1 MNEIISELRAE
12 YQLPP
17 YLSDAAITAYVR
29 EGEAALRQLVPSADK
44 DGDPVYRGLLKSYAY
59 YAYMHAQHD
68 YWSNYQATI
77 LTWQTESYRDIT
89 DDEEDTL

>member
-1 MNEIISELRAE
+1 MNTLITEIRTE

-17 YLSDAAITAYVR
+17 YLSDTAITAYLR
-29 EGEAALRQLVPSADK
+29 EGEAALHQLVPDADF

-68 YWSNYQATI
+68 YWNNYRATI
-77 LTWQTESYRDIT
+77 LTWQTERYRNLPE
-89 DDEEDTL
+89 DETV